1 MGQRA
6 RTVRLYERRKYGP
19 RRVAERILHAVQR
32 DRAVMPVTAEA
43 WGLWW
48 LMRFT
53 PSLGRGLA
61 RALDSTVK

>member
-1 MGQRA
+1 
-6 RTVRLYERRKYGP
+6 
-19 RRVAERILHAVQR
+19 
-32 DRAVMPVTAEA
+32 VMPVTAEA